1 MVRPWRLYNTE
12 RGKIDHLLN
21 AIRMPGQ
28 ALEPAHLSLAPQRFI
43 SIDNAP
49 MLHYIVNFFYPPR
62 CAACDVRLGSGAVR
76 RLCSACVEDID
87 RMPDAL
93 CAVCG
98 IPLEADRQDADGAE
112 WCARCRDS
120 PPHFTRARAV
130 VRYRHDAGDTGD
142 ADGDAGPAGASDG
155 GVVPSIIRRHK
166 YGLDQ
171 SLTHA
176 LAECLGDELPLGAAD
191 YDVIIPVPLH
201 IGRRR
206 WRGFNQAAMLAVA
219 VARRMDRPLDLSTLV
234 RVRETPPQTR
244 QNRGE
249 RIKNLKRAFAVRRPA
264 RIANRSILLI
274 DDVMTTGATADE
286 CARTLLAAG
295 AWRVDVLT
303 LARAV

>member
-1 MVRPWRLYNTE
+1 
-12 RGKIDHLLN
+12 
-21 AIRMPGQ
+21 
-28 ALEPAHLSLAPQRFI
+28 
-43 SIDNAP
+43 
-49 MLHYIVNFFYPPR
+49 MLHYLINFFYPPR

-76 RLCSACVEDID
+76 RLCDECFAHID

-98 IPLEADRQDADGAE
+98 IPLESTRHNTDDAHDADGTE
-112 WCARCRDS
+112 WCSNCRVS
-120 PPHFTRARAV
+120 PPHFSRARAV
-130 VRYRHDAGDTGD
+130 VRYRHDAGNGGDTE
-142 ADGDAGPAGASDG
+142 DAGRADIVPA
-155 GVVPSIIRRHK
+155 IIRRHK

-176 LAECLGDELPLGAAD
+176 LAECLGDELPLGAAA
-191 YDVIIPVPLH
+191 YDLIIPVPLH
-201 IGRRR
+201 IGRLR

-219 VARRMDRPLDLSTLV
+219 VARRMDRPLDLRTLV

-264 RIANRSILLI
+264 RVASRSVLLI

-295 AWRVDVLT
+295 ARRVDVLT

>member
-1 MVRPWRLYNTE
+1 HDS
-12 RGKIDHLLN
+12 GD
-21 AIRMPGQ
+21 
-28 ALEPAHLSLAPQRFI
+28 AH
-43 SIDNAP
+43 DT
-49 MLHYIVNFFYPPR
+49 
-62 CAACDVRLGSGAVR
+62 D
-76 RLCSACVEDID
+76 
-87 RMPDAL
+87 
-93 CAVCG
+93 
-98 IPLEADRQDADGAE
+98 DAD
-112 WCARCRDS
+112 DS
-120 PPHFTRARAV
+120 GHPGTR
-130 VRYRHDAGDTGD
+130 
-142 ADGDAGPAGASDG
+142 DG

-201 IGRRR
+201 IGRLR

-219 VARRMDRPLDLSTLV
+219 VARRMDRPLDLGTLV

-264 RIANRSILLI
+264 RIASRSILLI

-295 AWRVDVLT
+295 ARRVDVLT